1 MAAQDRGHAGAGSR
15 APADTRAPGA
25 HKRFL
30 TKLTIISTLG
40 GLLFG
45 YDTGVISGALLYLRD
60 DLQLS
65 SLEEGTV
72 VSSLLFGAV
81 LGALLGGKLADA
93 LGRRGTILICAMLF
107 LVGALGSGFAPGVGL
122 MVVARLIL
130 GLGVGAASVTVPLYL
145 AEMAPAHRR
154 GRMVTINEFMIVFGQ
169 LLAFVV
175 NSIIDQTIGGQG
187 VWRVMLAIAAI
198 PAVFLFIGMLALPDS
213 PRWYAV
219 KGRLDDTRKVLN
231 LSRDRAE
238 ADEEYNIV
246 AEHAKRDVA
255 EDKGAALRDLKE
267 FAWMRRLLW
276 IGIGLA
282 VAQQF
287 TGVNTI
293 VYYGTTIL
301 ESTGLG
307 ASASIVAT
315 VSLGLISVIG
325 VITGIF
331 LLGIFNRRPLLMFGF
346 ASVAVS
352 HVVLAVSFLLPESSF
367 RSYLILVA
375 MLTFM
380 FCMQTFAGPL
390 VWLMLAEI
398 FPMTIRGFA
407 MGVSISLL
415 WAANTFISFV
425 FPILAESLGSTVVF
439 LMFAVINFVSL
450 AFVIKFV
457 PETRGRTL
465 EELEDDFRTHDAAH
479 YTHEAPVGVY
489 GS

>member
-1 MAAQDRGHAGAGSR
+1 MQRWAAEPRRAG
-15 APADTRAPGA
+15 APGA
-25 HKRFL
+25 PKRSDETHDHL
-30 TKLTIISTLG
+30 HSR

-81 LGALLGGKLADA
+81 LGALLGGKSADA
-93 LGRRGTILICAMLF
+93 LGRRGTILICAILF

-169 LLAFVV
+169 LMAFVV

-198 PAVFLFIGMLALPDS
+198 SRPFSCSSACSRCRLPALVRGQGSARRD
-213 PRWYAV
+213 A
-219 KGRLDDTRKVLN
+219 DVLN
-231 LSRDRAE
+231 LSRERPE

-255 EDKGAALRDLKE
+255 EDKGAALRDLKA

-301 ESTGLG
+301 ESTG
-307 ASASIVAT
+307 AA
-315 VSLGLISVIG
+315 
-325 VITGIF
+325 
-331 LLGIFNRRPLLMFGF
+331 RPR
-346 ASVAVS
+346 
-352 HVVLAVSFLLPESSF
+352 SS
-367 RSYLILVA
+367 R
-375 MLTFM
+375 
-380 FCMQTFAGPL
+380 
-390 VWLMLAEI
+390 
-398 FPMTIRGFA
+398 
-407 MGVSISLL
+407 
-415 WAANTFISFV
+415 
-425 FPILAESLGSTVVF
+425 
-439 LMFAVINFVSL
+439 
-450 AFVIKFV
+450 
-457 PETRGRTL
+457 
-465 EELEDDFRTHDAAH
+465 
-479 YTHEAPVGVY
+479 
-489 GS
+489 

>member
-1 MAAQDRGHAGAGSR
+1 MATHGTGRAGAGSR
-15 APADTRAPGA
+15 APAGAAPGA
-25 HKRFL
+25 HNRFL
-30 TKLTIISTLG
+30 VKLTIISTLG

-45 YDTGVISGALLYLRD
+45 YDTGVISGALLYMRD
-60 DLQLS
+60 DLDLS
-65 SLEEGTV
+65 SLAEGTV
-72 VSSLLFGAV
+72 VSSLLFGAI
-81 LGALLGGKLADA
+81 LGALLGGKMADA
-93 LGRRGTILICAMLF
+93 LGRRGSILICAVLF
-107 LVGALGSGFAPGVGL
+107 LVGALGSGLAPGVPL
-122 MVVARLIL
+122 MVVSRIIL
-130 GLGVGAASVTVPLYL
+130 GLGVGAASVTVPVYL

-154 GRMVTINEFMIVFGQ
+154 GRIVTINEFMIVTGQ

-175 NSIIDQTIGGQG
+175 NTIIDQTIQG
-187 VWRVMLAIAAI
+187 AHVWRVMLTVAAI
-198 PAVFLFIGMLALPDS
+198 PAVFLFLGMLVLPDS

-219 KGRLDDTRKVLN
+219 KGRLEDTRRTLN

-238 ADEEYNIV
+238 ADEEYNV
-246 AEHAKRDVA
+246 VVEHAKRDVA
-255 EDKGAALRDLKE
+255 EDKGAALRDLKA

-315 VSLGLISVIG
+315 ISLGAISVIG
-325 VITGIF
+325 VATGII

-352 HVVLAVSFLLPESSF
+352 HVVLALSFLLPESTF
-367 RSYLILVA
+367 RSYLILGA
-375 MLTFM
+375 MLAFM

-407 MGVSISLL
+407 VGISVACL

-425 FPILAESLGSTVVF
+425 FPIVAEGLGSTPVF
-439 LMFAVINFVSL
+439 LMFAVINAVSL
-450 AFVIKFV
+450 LFVIKYV

-465 EELEDDFRTHDAAH
+465 EELEDDFRTHHPANFVR
-479 YTHEAPVGVY
+479 EAPVGVH
-489 GS
+489 GG